1 MIWVKERRRW
11 WGLKMSYEKSL
22 GMCMTSLKGAGE
34 RASSTGSNEKF
45 LDFISTMTKRPL
57 VTLA

>member
-1 MIWVKERRRW
+1 
-11 WGLKMSYEKSL
+11 
-22 GMCMTSLKGAGE
+22 MTSLKGAGE